1 MSLHAA
7 HCPGCQSL
15 VPSPDHLIPLPPYP
29 PSSLQNLLAPG
40 NLDRLPLHQ
49 PPNPPLLLNPD
60 LRCEGCPGKGSP
72 GDRVK
77 APSGVCPLLSA
88 CPSLSCRECNRQQKV
103 IPVVNSFYAATFL
116 RLAHVWRTQHKTI
129 SDSGFVLK
137 GALALLRVPSSC
149 TPSVPGF
156 RDSRVVDRLVLAGF
170 PYPQFPFIPFQVSAS
185 PSLHHPKSPSSH
197 PWEPPALFPF
207 WPNTSGYH
215 IF

>member
-1 MSLHAA
+1 MSPHAA

-15 VPSPDHLIPLPPYP
+15 VPSPHHLIPPPSYP
-29 PSSLQNLLAPG
+29 PSSLPNFLALG
-40 NLDRLPLHQ
+40 NLERLPLHQ
-49 PPNPPLLLNPD
+49 PPNPSLLLNPD
-60 LRCEGCPGKGSP
+60 LRCEVCPGKGL
-72 GDRVK
+72 
-77 APSGVCPLLSA
+77 PSGVCPLLSR

-137 GALALLRVPSSC
+137 GVCALLGVPSSC

-156 RDSRVVDRLVLAGF
+156 RDPRVVARLVLASF
-170 PYPQFPFIPFQVSAS
+170 PSPQPPFIPSQVSAS
-185 PSLHHPKSPSSH
+185 PSLHHPKSPSPH
-197 PWEPPALFPF
+197 PWEPAALLPF
-207 WPNTSGYH
+207 WPNTSGDR